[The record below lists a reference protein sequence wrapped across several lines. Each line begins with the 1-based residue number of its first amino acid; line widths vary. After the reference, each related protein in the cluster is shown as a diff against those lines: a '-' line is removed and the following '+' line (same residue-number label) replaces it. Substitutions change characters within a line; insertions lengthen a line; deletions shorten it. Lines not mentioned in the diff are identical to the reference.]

1 MKKQLYFIAGITVI
15 IGVALIILLLQNP
28 SKTEEKKESPTENT
42 SASVIEAGQAYLL
55 NETQCKERGYSWIPR
70 PGLCAPGVGCGYTCD
85 IPTTDTGKKCYSNSE
100 CQGACLCSKSVR
112 DSEGYL
118 IGECSEYKFST
129 EVSDCPCILVTKSK
143 TGFISGCA

>member
-1 MKKQLYFIAGITVI
+1 MKKQLYFIVGITVI

-28 SKTEEKKESPTENT
+28 SKPEEKKENITENT
-42 SASVIEAGQAYLL
+42 SVIGTGQAYLL
-55 NETQCKERGYSWIPR
+55 NETQCIERGYSWVPR
-70 PGLCAPGVGCGYTCD
+70 PGLCAPGIGCGYTCD
-85 IPTTDTGKKCYSNSE
+85 IPTGDSGKKCYSNSE

-118 IGECSEYKFST
+118 IGECSNYKFST
-129 EVSDCPCILVTKSK
+129 EVSDCPCILVAKSK